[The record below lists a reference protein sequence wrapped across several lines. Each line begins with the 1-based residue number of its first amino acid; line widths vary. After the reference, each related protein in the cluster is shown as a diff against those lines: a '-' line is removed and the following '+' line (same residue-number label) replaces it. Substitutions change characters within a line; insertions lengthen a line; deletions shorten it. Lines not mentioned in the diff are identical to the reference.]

1 MFGVERGSLVLALI
15 KKIRKKYGVSKFGQ
29 QNLIISLKIKYKGL
43 YKKIMR
49 IYKTKISRNVD
60 SRR

>member
-29 QNLIISLKIKYKGL
+29 QNLIMSFKIKYKGL
-43 YKKIMR
+43 NKKNNKDI
-49 IYKTKISRNVD
+49 
-60 SRR
+60 